1 MVRRHLVILGSF
13 AALGCAVALAQ
24 KPSVLNPPPPGTVV
38 QNVAAYLAGDAMHS
52 RYQVV
57 TSRKQVGTPQE
68 VQWTLS
74 VYGPAASG
82 LALQY
87 QSPSA
92 SDPYGLVP
100 KLEQGV
106 GTKMYFP
113 RETLK
118 VAGKGELMGEA
129 RDQVLVLVSA
139 AAADCGSV
147 TLAVLDAQGG
157 SPHVSARV
165 ENPCDLRAKVQ
176 HHTIVLSGPYYNKSA
191 AMCCP
196 TKNHAVATLR
206 YVDGRWV
213 EKPAYFKLSMPR
225 VPITV
230 EPPLTHPSP
239 LFTPIFKAIITTPA
253 PSGAPQ
259 PPR

>member
-1 MVRRHLVILGSF
+1 MVRRHLIVLTSF
-13 AALGCAVALAQ
+13 VALGCAVAFAQ
-24 KPSVLNPPPPGTVV
+24 KPPALQPPPPGTIV
-38 QNVAAYLAGDAMHS
+38 QNLGAYLAGDAMHS

-57 TSRKQVGTPQE
+57 TSRKQVGTPHE
-68 VQWTLS
+68 IQWTLS
-74 VYGPAASG
+74 VYGPAAGG
-82 LALQY
+82 LALRY

-92 SDPYGLVP
+92 MDPSGLVP

-118 VAGKGELMGEA
+118 LAGKGELMGEA
-129 RDQVLVLVSA
+129 RDQVLALVSA

-157 SPHVSARV
+157 TPHVSARV
-165 ENPCDLRAKVQ
+165 DNPCDLRAKIQ
-176 HHTIVLSGPYYNKSA
+176 HHTIVLSGPYYNKNA
-191 AMCCP
+191 ALCCP

-206 YVDGRWV
+206 YINGRWV
-213 EKPAYFKLSMPR
+213 EKPAYFKLSVPR
-225 VPITV
+225 QAVPPV
-230 EPPLTHPSP
+230 SPLTSPSP
-239 LFTPIFKAIITTPA
+239 LFTPIFKAILTTPA
-253 PSGAPQ
+253 PSGPPQ